1 MIPYVVKLIEVTE
14 EHTKE
19 VAKQW
24 YKDVKKNPRT
34 PTYHTLSEEKALA
47 HAFEFYGNVKKIFL
61 TDTPSETARQY
72 FSKYA
77 EDRYNE
83 GVPVHETIY
92 ALTLMRR
99 HMWLYAEF
107 QALFVT
113 PVEHHQAVAGL
124 NRTILIF
131 DYAVFTITEKYQEL
145 TRRDIKAKLRTFG
158 VIPTGGPGEKLKMAI
173 VASLVVVAMSITCYY
188 HSILKTDVLFAH
200 LFYVP
205 VVMAAIWYRRWGVL
219 VALILGVFILL
230 SHVIFLKDMPI
241 MDDLIRAVMFLVI
254 GVIIATLTEGL
265 TKAVMLFKSD
275 IG

>member
-14 EHTKE
+14 EHMKE

-24 YKDVKKNPRT
+24 YNDVKKNPRT
-34 PTYHTLSEEKALA
+34 PTYHTLSEEKSLS
-47 HAFEFYGNVKKIFL
+47 HAYEFYGNVKKIFL
-61 TDTPSETARQY
+61 SDTPSETAKQY

-77 EDRYNE
+77 EDRYDD
-83 GVPVHETIY
+83 GIPVHETIY

-131 DYAVFTITEKYQEL
+131 DYAVFTITQKYQEL

-158 VIPTGGPGEKLKMAI
+158 VIPTGGPNEKLKMAI
-173 VASLVVVAMSITCYY
+173 VGILLAVALALTYYY

-205 VVMAAIWYRRWGVL
+205 IVMAAIWYRRWGVFI
-219 VALILGVFILL
+219 ALLLGVYIML
-230 SHVIFLKDMPI
+230 SHLIFLKGMPLI
-241 MDDLIRAVMFLVI
+241 DDLIRAVMFIVI
-254 GVIIATLTEGL
+254 GVIVATLTEGL